1 MAANALAARDAAAAA
16 LANLNREITRY
27 KAKPNPSNRLLNS
40 KLEKL
45 QSMKDDL
52 FDKHCLYAEKAG
64 LALTAIEQT
73 NYINPLMDTAS
84 DLADELEVLIEQMD
98 EEVVTDQK
106 TLDDAVLEQA
116 KEN

>member
-52 FDKHCLYAEKAG
+52 FHKHCL
-64 LALTAIEQT
+64 
-73 NYINPLMDTAS
+73 
-84 DLADELEVLIEQMD
+84 
-98 EEVVTDQK
+98 
-106 TLDDAVLEQA
+106 
-116 KEN
+116 